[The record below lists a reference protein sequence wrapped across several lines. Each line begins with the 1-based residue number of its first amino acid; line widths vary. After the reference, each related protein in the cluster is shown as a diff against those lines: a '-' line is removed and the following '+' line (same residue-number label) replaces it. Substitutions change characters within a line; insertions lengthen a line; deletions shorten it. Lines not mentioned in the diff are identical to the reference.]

1 MRMNRRL
8 AMAAGAAL
16 FATTAIVSITPSFAQ
31 TPRDTVVM
39 AKQIDDIISLD
50 PAEVFEFSG
59 SEVTGNIYDRLV
71 NYDVNDPSRIVGQL
85 AESWSASADGM
96 TYTFKLKPNL
106 KFHSGNPITSAD
118 VVYSFQ
124 RAVTLN
130 KSPGF
135 IITQFGINKDNVLD
149 VVKAVDPQTVT
160 ITVNKPY
167 ATSFFLNCMTSDVA
181 GIVDSKLV
189 QANVKDN
196 DFGNEWMKRNSAG
209 SGAYILRGWRANE
222 QYALEANPN
231 WIGGAPK
238 TRRVIVRHVPELAS
252 QRLLL
257 EKGDVDFARNLL
269 KDQLTPVSQNKDLK
283 IDQGDKGYI
292 LYLGLNTKNPN
303 LAKPEVREALKWLTD
318 YDAIER
324 NITQGTYATHQSFL
338 PKGFLG
344 AISDKPYQYDV
355 AKAKALLE
363 KAGLKDGFSI
373 TMDVRNTSPFTDI
386 AQALQAQWAAA
397 GIKLELLPGEGRAT
411 LTKYRARTHDI
422 FIGQWG
428 PDYLDPHTN
437 AETFAIN
444 ESNADDARSKTLA
457 WRNAW
462 DIPEMT
468 RKTLANVLERDTE
481 KRKAIYEELQRE
493 HQKTSPF
500 VIISQQIEVAASRRN
515 VTGFR
520 IGPSSSGNYY
530 WNIVKG

>member
-1 MRMNRRL
+1 MTERMHPMIPCALRAQPGPRSAMSPGLSL
-8 AMAAGAAL
+8 ALSIALALCLCLCLSLSGAGRAHAAAPLQPIEVIVFAGANAMPSCVAQEKGFFAREGLAVNITATPNSGFQISSLVAGKFHVASTAIDNLIAYQEGQGTAKLDREPDMVAIMGISSAELSL
-16 FATTAIVSITPSFAQ
+16 FAV
-31 TPRDTVVM
+31 
-39 AKQIDDIISLD
+39 
-50 PAEVFEFSG
+50 
-59 SEVTGNIYDRLV
+59 
-71 NYDVNDPSRIVGQL
+71 
-85 AESWSASADGM
+85 
-96 TYTFKLKPNL
+96 
-106 KFHSGNPITSAD
+106 
-118 VVYSFQ
+118 
-124 RAVTLN
+124 
-130 KSPGF
+130 
-135 IITQFGINKDNVLD
+135 
-149 VVKAVDPQTVT
+149 
-160 ITVNKPY
+160 
-167 ATSFFLNCMTSDVA
+167 
-181 GIVDSKLV
+181 
-189 QANVKDN
+189 
-196 DFGNEWMKRNSAG
+196 
-209 SGAYILRGWRANE
+209 
-222 QYALEANPN
+222 
-231 WIGGAPK
+231 
-238 TRRVIVRHVPELAS
+238 
-252 QRLLL
+252 
-257 EKGDVDFARNLL
+257 
-269 KDQLTPVSQNKDLK
+269 
-283 IDQGDKGYI
+283 
-292 LYLGLNTKNPN
+292 
-303 LAKPEVREALKWLTD
+303 PEVRTIADLKGRDLALDSLST
-318 YDAIER
+318 
-324 NITQGTYATHQSFL
+324 GYAFVL
-338 PKGFLG
+338 R
-344 AISDKPYQYDV
+344 Y
-355 AKAKALLE
+355 LLE

-481 KRKAIYEELQRE
+481 KRKAVYEELQRE